1 MDKKRFNLMEAFGG
15 NSKKIKTDI
24 LTFAA
29 VGAALIFMG
38 GLFGGSKTEKKTF
51 NTKTEE
57 SELNFSETSLE
68 DRLKVIL
75 SKVDGAGQ
83 VDVLITVKSGKEIIV
98 AKEFNKEDTSTGET
112 AAGGDVRNIKSS
124 TEESKYVILENSD
137 GSGKPLVLKE
147 LEPEI
152 EGVIIVAEGGG
163 DIIVKN
169 NLISAANA
177 VLGVP
182 AHKIEVLKMKS

>member
-68 DRLKVIL
+68 DRLKAIL

-112 AAGGDVRNIKSS
+112 AVGGDVRNIKSS